1 MDGHEGKRKPNA
13 GHGSAAVHAMKAIH
27 CLHEE
32 AVAFISGPIRAETA
46 TKA

>member
-32 AVAFISGPIRAETA
+32 AVAFVGGPVQATPATTA
-46 TKA
+46 